1 MSHMLR
7 TTTDGGLANPDG
19 LRVLFAGGGTGGHI
33 IPGAAIAEALQ
44 SAVPSARCMFMVTG
58 RQAERQCRGALKA
71 FETTRGHDSPWQNL
85 ADKLRFPVRSILATE
100 STLVTFGRFHP
111 QVVVGLGGCNCIA
124 PVLLGSL
131 MGMRTMVIEANA
143 VPGRAAR
150 LLAPVAD
157 CVAVQWE
164 RAASGLRCR
173 NVLPAGSPVR
183 MGLFDLDRA
192 TARRRLGLRP
202 GRPTLLAT
210 GGSQGAKALNEAL
223 LSALCLLRKRDLPLQ
238 VLHITGV
245 EHLPA
250 ALRARRRLG
259 SAYRP
264 VGFMERIEEAYQAA
278 DFAFA
283 RAGGSTL
290 SYLTAAG
297 LPSVLVPYPHHADKH
312 QEANAQVL
320 ADAGAAFLLHQRDL
334 NPRRLA
340 DLIGRL
346 ARREQLRAEM
356 AERARA
362 LGRPAAA
369 YAVAAEIATM
379 AGMRTEMRHRPT
391 DTGVRE
397 WTHSRAA

>member
-1 MSHMLR
+1 MTGMLR
-7 TTTDGGLANPDG
+7 TTTDSGPGQSDG
-19 LRVLFAGGGTGGHI
+19 VRVLFAGGGTGGHI

-44 SAVPSARCMFMVTG
+44 SAVPGARCLFLVTG
-58 RQAERQCRGALKA
+58 RQAEKQCRGALRA
-71 FETTRGHDSPWQNL
+71 FETTRGHDSPWQSL
-85 ADKLRFPVRSILATE
+85 TDKLRFPIRSVLATE
-100 STLVTFGRFHP
+100 STLVTLGRFHP

-124 PVLLGSL
+124 PVLLGSVL
-131 MGMRTMVIEANA
+131 GMRTMVIEANA

-173 NVLPAGSPVR
+173 KVLPAGSPVR
-183 MGLFDLDRA
+183 MRLFDVDRP

-210 GGSQGAKALNEAL
+210 GGSQGARALNEAL
-223 LSALCLLRKRDLPLQ
+223 VGALCLLRKRDLPLQ

-245 EHLPA
+245 DHLPA

-259 SAYRP
+259 DAYRP
-264 VGFMERIEEAYQAA
+264 VAFMEKIEEAYLAA

-297 LPSVLVPYPHHADKH
+297 LPSVLVPYPYHADKH

-334 NPRRLA
+334 NTRRLA

-346 ARREQLRAEM
+346 ARREELRAEM
-356 AERARA
+356 AERART

-369 YAVAAEIATM
+369 HAVAAEIATM
-379 AGMRTEMRHRPT
+379 AGVRTHVGHRPT
-391 DTGVRE
+391 DTGVSE
-397 WTHSRAA
+397 WTRSRAA